1 MTTRI
6 NLLTKASL
14 DTLTLT
20 AITFFLSFLYS
31 FTSGKISTLF
41 IFYTCFTLNC
51 EEGVGGGQGD
61 PNHLP
66 PLLMYLVFYG
76 LPPFSPPLI
85 AKY

>member
-31 FTSGKISTLF
+31 FTSGKVSTLF

-51 EEGVGGGQGD
+51 EEGVGGWVGG
-61 PNHLP
+61 
-66 PLLMYLVFYG
+66 G
-76 LPPFSPPLI
+76 AGGS
-85 AKY
+85 